1 MFTAVRR
8 VTARMAILALA
19 LLWLDSTARGAGSH
33 QQPGI
38 GRAVIEAA
46 NEDSELEVAFS
57 RRAGKA
63 VRLFGYDV
71 FAASGAPL
79 APAFGT
85 AQNDYLLGPGDE
97 VRVTIHGGKY
107 DSNRRYTV
115 NSNGD
120 VIIDQ
125 LRPLAAAGRTL
136 GELRHQIEMEVG
148 IAMSGHEAFVSL
160 DGMRRMGILVTGAV
174 TRPGRHEVP
183 GSATLFDALMA
194 AGGVDKLGSLRDIRL
209 VRSGSAL
216 SIDFYGLLQGV
227 DGTDPA
233 LRDGDRIV
241 VPPIGPTIAMRVL
254 SNEWQGEFCRCSID
268 VIGGKQCD
276 GGVDHLERFRH
287 HTGRKRANQ

>member
-1 MFTAVRR
+1 MFTAARR
-8 VTARMAILALA
+8 VTARMAILALV

-79 APAFGT
+79 GPAFGT

-120 VIIDQ
+120 VIVDQ
-125 LRPLAAAGRTL
+125 LRPLTAAGRTL
-136 GELRHQIEMEVG
+136 GICAGKSRRKSKSPCRH
-148 IAMSGHEAFVSL
+148 
-160 DGMRRMGILVTGAV
+160 MRPSCPSKG
-174 TRPGRHEVP
+174 
-183 GSATLFDALMA
+183 
-194 AGGVDKLGSLRDIRL
+194 
-209 VRSGSAL
+209 
-216 SIDFYGLLQGV
+216 
-227 DGTDPA
+227 
-233 LRDGDRIV
+233 
-241 VPPIGPTIAMRVL
+241 
-254 SNEWQGEFCRCSID
+254 C
-268 VIGGKQCD
+268 
-276 GGVDHLERFRH
+276 ERW
-287 HTGRKRANQ
+287 ASS